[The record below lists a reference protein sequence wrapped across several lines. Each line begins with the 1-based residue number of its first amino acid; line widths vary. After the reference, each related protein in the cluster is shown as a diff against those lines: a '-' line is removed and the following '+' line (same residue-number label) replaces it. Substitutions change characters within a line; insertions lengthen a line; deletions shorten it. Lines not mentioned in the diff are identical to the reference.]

1 MPENSETPRTPK
13 NPVYLSPTP
22 GKITIAAFYPFVA
35 TSSPAT
41 AICKDL
47 KDCGFTSAIINVRDS
62 ADKIALTTCA
72 LYGIHPFFHDPR
84 LTQSE
89 NACKNLVS
97 SYAPADSDGN
107 HVPNTQLGG
116 WMLTNDATPADVK
129 KGSSLANAIGWI
141 REYDPCHPIFTGV
154 IANADFSILNGVAY
168 NYKHYIEDLEYNL
181 SPSLWPYRYFPYPGS
196 PTTVSYPFSYF
207 YKGLETFAFMA
218 RYTNVPMWSYVK
230 ALTRTGGTPPT
241 EAQMRLEAF
250 SALAYGAQGIAYWR
264 YRPESDSEKG
274 LVTSTG
280 EKTDQ
285 WRHAQKINQEITT
298 FNNVFAGAQLVECR
312 HTKTQPAGTCM
323 LQGAFGPLLGIS
335 SGNDGVL
342 LSHICNEGKNYLIIV
357 NHSATS
363 SQRLTLNFSRYW
375 RFFLVNGE
383 YETQYVVPTDPIGE
397 PFPVSATLP
406 AGGYLIYRWE

>member
-1 MPENSETPRTPK
+1 MPENSETIPTPK

-22 GKITIAAFYPFVA
+22 GKITIAAFYPLVA
-35 TSSPAT
+35 TGSPAVP
-41 AICKDL
+41 ICKDL
-47 KDCGFTSAIINVRDS
+47 KDCGFNSAIINVRDS

-89 NACKNLVS
+89 DACKALVS
-97 SYAPADSDGN
+97 AYAPADGDGN

-116 WMLTNDATPADVK
+116 WMLTDDATPADVRK
-129 KGSSLANAIGWI
+129 DSTLEQIIGWI
-141 REYDPCHPIFTGV
+141 RKYDPCHPIFTGV
-154 IANADFSILNGVAY
+154 IAGVDFSILNGVAY

-196 PTTVSYPFSYF
+196 STTVSYPFSYF

-230 ALTRTGGTPPT
+230 TLTRTGGTPPT

-285 WRHAQKINQEITT
+285 WRHAQKINQEIAT
-298 FNNVFAGAQLVECR
+298 FNSVFAGCQLVECR
-312 HTKTQPAGTCM
+312 HTKTQPVGTCM

-335 SGNDGVL
+335 SNDDVL
-342 LSHICNEGKNYLIIV
+342 LSHVCNEGKDYLVIV
-357 NHSATS
+357 NHSATA
-363 SQRLTLNFSRYW
+363 SQRLTLLFSRRW
-375 RFFLVNGE
+375 RLFKVNDASESE
-383 YETQYVVPTDPIGE
+383 YEISTDILAE
-397 PFPVSATLP
+397 PFRVYPSLP
-406 AGGYLIYRWE
+406 AGGYLIFRWE

>member
-1 MPENSETPRTPK
+1 MPENSETTPTPK

-22 GKITIAAFYPFVA
+22 GKITIAAFYPLVA
-35 TSSPAT
+35 TGSPAVP
-41 AICKDL
+41 ICKDL
-47 KDCGFTSAIINVRDS
+47 KDCGFNSAIINVSDS

-89 NACKNLVS
+89 DACKALVS
-97 SYAPADSDGN
+97 AYAPADGDGN

-116 WMLTNDATPADVK
+116 WMLTDDATPADVR
-129 KGSSLANAIGWI
+129 KGSTLEQIIGWI
-141 REYDPCHPIFTGV
+141 RKYDPCHPIFTGV
-154 IANADFSILNGVAY
+154 IAGVDFSILNGVAY

-196 PTTVSYPFSYF
+196 STTVSYPFSYF

-230 ALTRTGGTPPT
+230 TLTGTGGTPPS

-285 WRHAQKINQEITT
+285 WRHAQKINQEIAT
-298 FNNVFAGAQLVECR
+298 FNSVFAGCQLVECR
-312 HTKTQPAGTCM
+312 HTSTQPNGTCKLSM
-323 LQGAFGPLLGIS
+323 SFGPFHNI
-335 SGNDGVL
+335 NTKIAGVL
-342 LSHICNEGKNYLIIV
+342 VSHILNNGNNFLVIV
-357 NHSATS
+357 NHSATA
-363 SQRLTLNFSRYW
+363 SQEITINFSRHW
-375 RFFLVNGE
+375 RIFKVNGSTESE
-383 YETQYVVPTDPIGE
+383 YEIAKDNPATV
-397 PFPVSATLP
+397 FPVAATLP
-406 AGGYLIYRWE
+406 AGGYLIYRWS